1 MKRLV
6 LPAFVAVF
14 IVLLSLTA
22 CSFID
27 WKGTVEVPVTQVKVM
42 DLQTSINTNGKV
54 EAEKVFEIHSPLA
67 GPARR
72 ILVREGDMLKMG
84 QPLLT
89 LEDSELRSE
98 LESARAELAAGQ
110 VEVRDVERGPPAE
123 ESNQARV
130 DVARYR
136 MEVENARKTVETNE
150 WLLQKNAI
158 SRFEVEESRRA
169 LARAQQALEAAVS
182 REGNLRKRYDRTD
195 QLRAGTRV
203 AAAQARIKYLENRI
217 AQAVVRSPANGI
229 LYQFDVKD
237 GSYLNVGDLIGM
249 MADLKRLRVR
259 AFVDEPELGRVKLGA
274 AVMVRW
280 DALTGE
286 SWQGTV
292 SHIPSQVVARGNRS
306 VAEVL
311 CSISSPQQNL
321 IPNVNVDVEITTSNG
336 TRAPA
341 LARNALVTDDK
352 GSFVWI
358 IEDGLAKRR
367 TVETGRSS
375 ASVIQITSGVKEGDQ
390 VIIPGELS
398 ITEGMKVR
406 AKQ

>member
-6 LPAFVAVF
+6 VSTSALLF
-14 IVLLSLTA
+14 IVLLGLGA
-22 CSFID
+22 CSFTD
-27 WKGTVEVPVTQVKVM
+27 WNGTLEVPVTEVKVM

-67 GPARR
+67 GPAQR
-72 ILVREGDMLKMG
+72 ILVREGDMIKTG
-84 QPLLT
+84 QPILT
-89 LEDSELRSE
+89 LADSELRSE
-98 LESARAELAAGQ
+98 LDSAKAELAAA
-110 VEVRDVERGPPAE
+110 EVDLRNVERGPPLE

-130 DVARYR
+130 EVARHR

-150 WLLQKNAI
+150 WLLQRNAI
-158 SRFEVEESRRA
+158 ARFEVEESRRA
-169 LARAQQALEAAVS
+169 LARAQQALDGAVS
-182 REGNLRKRYDRTD
+182 REENLKKRFDQTD
-195 QLRAGTRV
+195 QLRARTRV
-203 AAAQARIKYLENRI
+203 TAAQARIRYLDNRI
-217 AQAVVRSPANGI
+217 AQAVIRAPASGI
-229 LYQFDVKD
+229 LYQFDLKD
-237 GSYLNVGDLIGM
+237 GSYLNVGDLIGI

-259 AFVDEPELGRVKLGA
+259 AFVDEPELGRVKAGA
-274 AVMVRW
+274 EVVVRW
-280 DALTGE
+280 DALSGE

-311 CSISSPQQNL
+311 CAISSPQQNL

-341 LARNALVTDDK
+341 LPRNALVTDGKDH
-352 GSFVWI
+352 FVWI
-358 IEDGLAKRR
+358 IQNGRAVKR

-375 ASVIQITSGVKEGDQ
+375 ASVIQVNSGVKEGDQ

-406 AKQ
+406 ARQ

>member
-6 LPAFVAVF
+6 VSTSALVF
-14 IVLLSLTA
+14 IVLLGLGA

-27 WKGTVEVPVTQVKVM
+27 WNGTLEVPVTEVKVM
-42 DLQTSINTNGKV
+42 DLQTSIGTNGKV

-84 QPLLT
+84 QPILT

-98 LESARAELAAGQ
+98 LESAKAELAAGE

-150 WLLQKNAI
+150 WLLQRNAI
-158 SRFEVEESRRA
+158 SRFEVEESRRT

-237 GSYLNVGDLIGM
+237 GSYLN
-249 MADLKRLRVR
+249 
-259 AFVDEPELGRVKLGA
+259 
-274 AVMVRW
+274 
-280 DALTGE
+280 
-286 SWQGTV
+286 
-292 SHIPSQVVARGNRS
+292 
-306 VAEVL
+306 
-311 CSISSPQQNL
+311 
-321 IPNVNVDVEITTSNG
+321 
-336 TRAPA
+336 
-341 LARNALVTDDK
+341 
-352 GSFVWI
+352 
-358 IEDGLAKRR
+358 
-367 TVETGRSS
+367 
-375 ASVIQITSGVKEGDQ
+375 
-390 VIIPGELS
+390 
-398 ITEGMKVR
+398 
-406 AKQ
+406 

>member
-6 LPAFVAVF
+6 FSTFVVVF
-14 IVLLSLTA
+14 IVLLGLGA

-27 WKGTVEVPVTQVKVM
+27 WKGTQEVLVTEVKLM

-67 GPARR
+67 GAAQR
-72 ILVREGDMLKMG
+72 ILVREGDTIKTG
-84 QPLLT
+84 QPILT

-98 LESARAELAAGQ
+98 LDSAKAELAAA
-110 VEVRDVERGPPAE
+110 EVDVRNVERGPPAE

-130 DVARYR
+130 DVARHR

-150 WLLQKNAI
+150 WLLQRNAI

-182 REGNLRKRYDRTD
+182 REENLRKRYDRTD

-203 AAAQARIKYLENRI
+203 TAAQARIKYLENRI
-217 AQAVVRSPANGI
+217 AQAVVGSPANGI
-229 LYQFDVKD
+229 LYQFGIQD
-237 GSYLNVGDLIGM
+237 GSYLNVGALIGI

-259 AFVDEPELGRVKLGA
+259 AFVDEPELGRVKLG
-274 AVMVRW
+274 VEVLVRW
-280 DALTGE
+280 DAIAGE
-286 SWQGTV
+286 SWHGTV

-341 LARNALVTDDK
+341 LPRNALVTDGK
-352 GSFVWI
+352 AHFVWI
-358 IEDGLAKRR
+358 IQSGRAVKR

-375 ASVIQITSGVKEGDQ
+375 ASVIQVNRGVKEGDQ
-390 VIIPGELS
+390 VIVPGELS

-406 AKQ
+406 ARQ